1 MLFCSFLQA
10 HYRSGKSARDR
21 NQLSF
26 SAAHPSS
33 RLDTDRWLLFKKLPE
48 YTIHTKRKQREREVV
63 QLPLFETDQA
73 SVATALSLSLCR
85 PLAAEDKPTR
95 SQAKNRKGKLSFS
108 FFDVPCRVYTRVR
121 GQIPENN
128 SCRC

>member
-1 MLFCSFLQA
+1 M
-10 HYRSGKSARDR
+10 
-21 NQLSF
+21 
-26 SAAHPSS
+26 
-33 RLDTDRWLLFKKLPE
+33 
-48 YTIHTKRKQREREVV
+48 

-73 SVATALSLSLCR
+73 SVATDLSLSLCR